1 MVESGVGWGGGCT
14 DAPLTFFSSFFF
26 FKRSALSYSSTLP
39 SSCGD
44 AVTPLVKREGLVV
57 VDPCGLLLQHCIV
70 TNVRQLVMTIVGH
83 LSDIYSLKIGHL
95 SDIYSKGF
103 FRLLSGL
110 GWCLFV
116 RVPVRARRRN
126 KVPVLFSMS
135 ENPLVSE
142 NRAPK
147 KKRLNVW
154 DDFEEEEVDGVIF
167 VTCLHCQHWRIRA
180 HAGRMTKHL
189 AECNSPT
196 APRQFRLRSCY
207 CHWQVDCIES
217 VVKNKE
223 IILKALATL
232 LRRHYSNETFN
243 TLSWVWTEHHWT
255 EFGRLF
261 GRLLEVGVPLRTF
274 CKSVQADGNTQ
285 GAALHHFLQ
294 LFPRLEAF
302 GAALPA
308 AISRK
313 FQEILSARKHM
324 LMSEYAMASYLL
336 DSNLKG
342 TLLSAAEKREVS
354 LAVSRLSEKQRFG
367 RVCNHIPDFLEAAGP
382 FSTMKEHLPC
392 RADVFWRQFNGHPLS
407 KIAVK
412 LSCIPSSSAAPERIF
427 SAADFV
433 ATNRERLDTERLAE
447 DVFLR
452 VNRKY
457 IPNTKPVGSGDAKE
471 EDDDVAE
478 NAEESEEKDES
489 EEEA

>member
-1 MVESGVGWGGGCT
+1 M
-14 DAPLTFFSSFFF
+14 
-26 FKRSALSYSSTLP
+26 
-39 SSCGD
+39 
-44 AVTPLVKREGLVV
+44 
-57 VDPCGLLLQHCIV
+57 
-70 TNVRQLVMTIVGH
+70 
-83 LSDIYSLKIGHL
+83 
-95 SDIYSKGF
+95 
-103 FRLLSGL
+103 
-110 GWCLFV
+110 
-116 RVPVRARRRN
+116 
-126 KVPVLFSMS
+126 
-135 ENPLVSE
+135 
-142 NRAPK
+142 
-147 KKRLNVW
+147 
-154 DDFEEEEVDGVIF
+154 
-167 VTCLHCQHWRIRA
+167 
-180 HAGRMTKHL
+180 
-189 AECNSPT
+189 
-196 APRQFRLRSCY
+196 
-207 CHWQVDCIES
+207 
-217 VVKNKE
+217 
-223 IILKALATL
+223 
-232 LRRHYSNETFN
+232 
-243 TLSWVWTEHHWT
+243 
-255 EFGRLF
+255 
-261 GRLLEVGVPLRTF
+261 GVPLRTF

-336 DSNLKG
+336 DPNLKG

-392 RADVFWRQFNGHPLS
+392 RADVFWRQFSGHPLS